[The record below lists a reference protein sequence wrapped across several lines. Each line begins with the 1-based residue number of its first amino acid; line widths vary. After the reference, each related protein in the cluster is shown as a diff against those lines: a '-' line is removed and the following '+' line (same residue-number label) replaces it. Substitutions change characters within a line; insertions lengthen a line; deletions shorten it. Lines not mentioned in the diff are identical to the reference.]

1 MSLDPLTKLLAT
13 TEFAWRREPASSVSL
28 TDIQWRADAC
38 GPGSILFFQRHDDDN
53 RSDEELYRRYLADGA
68 FPVLVTDRM
77 LDCFPALPDK
87 GIFVTRPGDWPRVI
101 GRFCDLLYP
110 LAAIADG
117 FIGITGTDGKTTTV
131 KYLESMLQAHGR
143 RVLTV
148 GTLGVSLNGESVVQ
162 DSGFTSPPQIELR
175 RLLHVYRG
183 RYDLVALEASSH
195 GLDRERL
202 HGISLRNAGWTN
214 FSQDHLDYHGDEAAY
229 FAAKAR
235 ILELIQEGGQLFCT
249 SSEVVAR
256 LRQMGSLP
264 VPIRYLDAE
273 PLGPEAIAAKPFLA
287 LEYNRKN
294 YALAAA
300 LAATLLG
307 PEEHPS
313 WRHLT
318 AVDGRFACRTIGK
331 RTLVVDFAHTPV
343 ALEATLTDIRRAFP
357 DAGILTLFGC
367 GGDRDQGKRPLMGAV
382 VARYSDQV
390 ILTSDNPR
398 TEDPERIIDDILA
411 GMPDAT
417 PEVVV
422 ERPRAVARLFDRL
435 AERPPDEPWVG
446 LITGKGHERYIER
459 NGHKA
464 YYSDQDE
471 VERNLQRLGW
481 R

>member
-1 MSLDPLTKLLAT
+1 
-13 TEFAWRREPASSVSL
+13 
-28 TDIQWRADAC
+28 
-38 GPGSILFFQRHDDDN
+38 
-53 RSDEELYRRYLADGA
+53 
-68 FPVLVTDRM
+68 
-77 LDCFPALPDK
+77 
-87 GIFVTRPGDWPRVI
+87 
-101 GRFCDLLYP
+101 
-110 LAAIADG
+110 
-117 FIGITGTDGKTTTV
+117 
-131 KYLESMLQAHGR
+131 
-143 RVLTV
+143 
-148 GTLGVSLNGESVVQ
+148 
-162 DSGFTSPPQIELR
+162 
-175 RLLHVYRG
+175 
-183 RYDLVALEASSH
+183 
-195 GLDRERL
+195 
-202 HGISLRNAGWTN
+202 
-214 FSQDHLDYHGDEAAY
+214 
-229 FAAKAR
+229 
-235 ILELIQEGGQLFCT
+235 
-249 SSEVVAR
+249 
-256 LRQMGSLP
+256 MGSLP

-313 WRHLT
+313 WRYLT
-318 AVDGRFACRTIGK
+318 AVDGRFDYRTIGK
-331 RTLVVDFAHTPV
+331 RTLVVDFAHTPA
-343 ALEATLTDIRRAFP
+343 ALETILTDIRRAFP

-367 GGDRDQGKRPLMGAV
+367 GGGRDQGKRPLMGAV

-446 LITGKGHERYIER
+446 LIAGKGHERYIER
-459 NGHKA
+459 NGHKV